1 MRIWIGNMPAGTTDD
16 EIKALVKK
24 YASELEC
31 TEIQRVEGAG
41 THPGAMLRFT
51 GATATQLSKLSLRL
65 HGMHWKGSSL
75 NCHTMIT

>member
-1 MRIWIGNMPAGTTDD
+1 MRIWIGNMAAGTTDE

-24 YASELEC
+24 YAPELEC
-31 TEIQRVEGAG
+31 SEIQRVEGAG

-65 HGMHWKGSSL
+65 HGMYWKGSSL
-75 NCHTMIT
+75 NCQTMIT

>member
-1 MRIWIGNMPAGTTDD
+1 MRIWIGNMASGTTDD

-24 YASELEC
+24 YAPALEC

-41 THPGAMLRFT
+41 THPAAMLRFT
-51 GATATQLSKLSLRL
+51 GATSTQLSNLSLRL

-75 NCHTMIT
+75 NCQTMIT

>member
-1 MRIWIGNMPAGTTDD
+1 MRIWIGNMAPGTTDD
-16 EIKALVKK
+16 EILALVNK
-24 YASELEC
+24 YFPDLKCS
-31 TEIQRVEGAG
+31 EIQRVEGAG

-51 GATATQLSKLSLRL
+51 GATTTQLSKLSLRL